1 MDVFSKSDPYV
12 KVSFKRD
19 FTQKHYSVLG
29 KTEKKSNNLNPD
41 YVKTFAIEFIFES
54 RQDIRFDVYDD
65 DGNGD
70 QDDFIGYV
78 ETTVGALM
86 GARSQTSILDLKN
99 DKSQGQNG
107 KLVIRCEKLTDS
119 NGKHIATKNF

>member
-1 MDVFSKSDPYV
+1 VR
-12 KVSFKRD
+12 VSYKRD
-19 FTQKHYSVLG
+19 FTQKNYAVLG
-29 KTEKKSNNLNPD
+29 KTETKSNNLNPD
-41 YVKTFAIEFIFES
+41 YTKTFAIDYIFES
-54 RQDIRFDVYDD
+54 RQDIRFDVFDD

-86 GARSQTSILDLKN
+86 GARSQTSIIDLKN
-99 DKSQGQNG
+99 DKNKGACG

-119 NGKHIATKNF
+119 SGNSVATQSF